1 MLLLKGLFDFD
12 VIPTFDAEVGWFLTF
27 DLILVVSQ
35 ILKSCNLF
43 ILTLKNISILECIK
57 QRYNNDLVV

>member
-12 VIPTFDAEVGWFLTF
+12 VIPTFDAKVGWFLTF